1 LKRNELERSPAPGTA
16 RALDAVGPS
25 LERHMRRLS
34 LLIPLV
40 VVSLAT
46 LSACYDR
53 GGVTNPNVVTVPA
66 PTFLTSTTL
75 NGAVYLSWDDTP
87 YASSPNDFSHYQVY
101 STSYSLDSSACGKTW
116 SVEGTTVSPEFLVG
130 ALTNGVP
137 LCFGVSAISVDDYE
151 SDLSPLR
158 NDTPRPD
165 ARNVVLFSTDTL
177 AGQQSGFRFWLD
189 ANGNGQV
196 DVGELG
202 LVGNSASGTNDFIL
216 TRNASGLWLTPQ
228 RAADSMMVYGN
239 TPIAD
244 LTSIDVAPVGP
255 YTRNATLAS
264 PLWGYVFQTT
274 VGSFYMYGAIRVTA
288 VGPNYVILDWSYQT
302 DPGNPELVPGKR

>member
-1 LKRNELERSPAPGTA
+1 
-16 RALDAVGPS
+16 
-25 LERHMRRLS
+25 MRRLP

-40 VVSLAT
+40 VASMAA
-46 LSACYDR
+46 LSACYDH
-53 GGVTNPNVVTVPA
+53 GVSSPNVVTVAAPA
-66 PTFLTSTTL
+66 YLTSTTL
-75 NGAVYLSWDDTP
+75 NGAVYLNWDDAP
-87 YASSPNDFSHYQVY
+87 YTNSPNDFSHYQVY
-101 STSYSLDSSACGKTW
+101 STSYDLDHNLCGGSW

-151 SDLSPLR
+151 SDRSPLR

-177 AGQQSGFRFWLD
+177 SGQQSGFRFWLD

-202 LVGNSASGTNDFIL
+202 LVGNSASGSNDFIL
-216 TRNASGLWLTPQ
+216 TRDASGLWLTPQ
-228 RAADSMMVYGN
+228 RAGVTMQVYGS
-239 TPIAD
+239 TAIED
-244 LTSIDVAPVGP
+244 LTSIDVAPDTG
-255 YTRNATLAS
+255 YASNAITAV
-264 PLWGYVFQTT
+264 PLWGYVIRTT
-274 VGSFYMYGAIRVTA
+274 GVTFYQYGAIRVTA

-302 DPGNPELVPGKR
+302 DPGNPELIRAGH